1 MITFKE
7 AIGKPATNNDGYS
20 DADEEQTD
28 IDIILLTGSKDED
41 PELVVGH
48 FLKTAKKLKQTAHKV
63 VVGEAWVA
71 DYDMELHTMKIM
83 NFEGT
88 GKSLNVQCDRT
99 VVIVRAGAFMGEA
112 SEIGKALLQSFQES
126 GCFMVN
132 DLNSVVVCDNK
143 FSAYITFSRNNVPI
157 PKTALIP
164 TDKALD
170 NAHKRVG
177 GKFPVVIKTLS
188 GTQGIGVSI
197 VNDMQSMTSVIQSL
211 RKFNADLLIQ
221 EYLELEFDVRT
232 LVLGGRI
239 LASTRRNRV
248 EGDFRSNAHLGATT
262 EPYKLSDKEQEI
274 IKQAA
279 RAVGG
284 TLVGVDHCII
294 DGVISILEC
303 NGSPGVAANYHNY
316 DVTTVPQKLK
326 KIGNNDNIFETII
339 EYLRFPSNRT
349 LSSFTECGWMEQI
362 TIKGCG
368 TFVAKMDTGNG
379 SASSLKKVDKLE
391 VKDKAVKWELNGH
404 KYVNKLIDWSHPM
417 LADAERAKARPII
430 FVEIEFN
437 NKTYKNVPI
446 GLATKAISDFLASRD
461 LMTLFKVSVNSN
473 RRFVLSD
480 WKPHTEAT

>member
-248 EGDFRSNAHLGATT
+248 KGDFRSNAHLGATT
-262 EPYKLSDKEQEI
+262 EPYELSDKEQEI

-284 TLVGVDHCII
+284 ILIGVDHCII
-294 DGVISILEC
+294 DGKISILEC